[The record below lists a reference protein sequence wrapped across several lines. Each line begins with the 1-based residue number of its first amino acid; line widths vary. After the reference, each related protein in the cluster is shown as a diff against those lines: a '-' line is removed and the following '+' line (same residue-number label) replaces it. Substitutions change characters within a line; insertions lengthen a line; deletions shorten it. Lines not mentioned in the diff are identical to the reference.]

1 VANILHPATINR
13 LRSTCSPV
21 TALVKSFQISHGVDL
36 ISFSCK
42 LITILVFL
50 LPKDATAQQSPLK
63 LDFYLY
69 LHQINFSISK
79 QKNEN
84 LYVISSLEMSVFFI
98 VWHYN
103 TNFTLKLM
111 IASMRVWDQRFISA
125 IEKYIEKEQI
135 NIKKMSWEKWFKIH
149 WNNNWDN
156 SLMFSDARIN
166 IRFGV
171 MTLNVARFS
180 WK

>member
-1 VANILHPATINR
+1 MANILHPATINR

-21 TALVKSFQISHGVDL
+21 TALVKCFQISHGVDL
-36 ISFSCK
+36 ISLSCK

-69 LHQINFSISK
+69 LHQINFFHFQTKKWKFVCNFLTRDVSLFHCLTLQYK
-79 QKNEN
+79 
-84 LYVISSLEMSVFFI
+84 LYLEADDCLHEGLRPKIHFRYWKI
-98 VWHYN
+98 H
-103 TNFTLKLM
+103 
-111 IASMRVWDQRFISA
+111 R
-125 IEKYIEKEQI
+125 KEQI

-149 WNNNWDN
+149 LNNNWDN